1 MDNEHRLGGQAMDD
15 KRLDR
20 NLRSIGMDCFVSYYN
35 LFADEM
41 LSNAEIADIIFKER
55 GYTFKACNSRTSHSR
70 AIIRAGRAKDAL
82 EMVTS
87 SSRVSSNITEKA
99 QELLQTLD

>member
-1 MDNEHRLGGQAMDD
+1 MDD

-70 AIIRAGRAKDAL
+70 SIIRAGRSKDAL
-82 EMVTS
+82 EMVTAS
-87 SSRVSSNITEKA
+87 LYDIANYGTIFDLNGV
-99 QELLQTLD
+99 TLSPPLRF